1 MAFELTEDQLLEK
14 FQMFDPEGEGQ
25 TDKPVLKARALLRTL
40 GKDKLNNSDVR
51 MLFTSCELDPNGPL
65 EFDGFLALC
74 KRLENPL
81 PPEERIKVMFKK
93 YDADESGFISWTELR
108 QMLKDMGKDNPCQL
122 DGFMAFV
129 DADGDEKI
137 TMEELLKKY
146 KPK

>member
-1 MAFELTEDQLLEK
+1 MWGCCLQVVSWI
-14 FQMFDPEGEGQ
+14 PI
-25 TDKPVLKARALLRTL
+25 
-40 GKDKLNNSDVR
+40 GKISSSR
-51 MLFTSCELDPNGPL
+51 
-65 EFDGFLALC
+65 
-74 KRLENPL
+74 RENQGN
-81 PPEERIKVMFKK
+81 VQK

>member
-25 TDKPVLKARALLRTL
+25 TDKPILKAKALLKHC
-40 GKDKLNNSDVR
+40 GKDLSNSDVR
-51 MLFTSCELDPNGPL
+51 MLFTSCEVDPNGPL
-65 EFDGFLALC
+65 EFSGFLSLC

-81 PPEERIKVMFKK
+81 SAVEKIKVMFKT
-93 YDADESGFISWTELR
+93 YDADESGFISRTELR
-108 QMLKDMGKDNPCQL
+108 QLLKDMGKDNPCQL